1 MEEEAKDKGTEKG
14 MRGKHQ
20 GVLRRP
26 ARVQCSK
33 DWGVQWEILSD
44 YELDAIS
51 LRVLEARVSLLG
63 SLYSA
68 RFL

>member
-14 MRGKHQ
+14 MGGKRRG
-20 GVLRRP
+20 VIRRP
-26 ARVQCSK
+26 ARVQCNK
-33 DWGVQWEILSD
+33 DWGVRWEILSD

-51 LRVLEARVSLLG
+51 LRVLEARVRLLG
-63 SLYSA
+63 SLYPA